1 MKPFV
6 TGLVVG
12 KFAPLHCG
20 HERLI
25 NTALA
30 QCEELFII
38 SYSVPEM
45 PDCEP
50 EKRLTWLQVRFPRA
64 TVLVLTP
71 ELIARYNLPAIPHND
86 ADADIH
92 RHYVAT
98 LCLQVLH
105 CRPHAVFTAEDYG
118 DGFAKVLTK
127 RFAQPVEHIRLQRPL
142 GDKSPSGTLIRS
154 DVHRYRYML
163 AHDVYRSFVRRI
175 CLLGGES
182 TGKSTLSKALADVLD
197 TAYVAEFGRDYW
209 EEKNGVLTADDLLH
223 IAREQV
229 RREQQAEANRY
240 LICDTSPLTTLF
252 YTLDQYGHAPQ
263 ELHQLAEREYSLVVL
278 CGAEFPLCRMAPGK
292 ERRFARGS
300 RRGTN
305 RNYRAGTFLI
315 FRFRVRCKSDW
326 GKFVINFP
334 TDFEHP
340 LDLRLL
346 PVYCGLTTCP

>member
-38 SYSVPEM
+38 SYSAPEM

-154 DVHRYRYML
+154 DLHRYRYML

-278 CGAEFPLCRMAPGK
+278 CGAEFPFVQDGTRQGEAF
-292 ERRFARGS
+292 RARQQAW
-300 RRGTN
+300 
-305 RNYRAGTFLI
+305 Y
-315 FRFRVRCKSDW
+315 
-326 GKFVINFP
+326 
-334 TDFEHP
+334 E
-340 LDLRLL
+340 
-346 PVYCGLTTCP
+346 

>member
-38 SYSVPEM
+38 SYSAPEM

-154 DVHRYRYML
+154 DLHRYRYML

-278 CGAEFPLCRMAPGK
+278 CGAEFPFVQDGTRQGEAF
-292 ERRFARGS
+292 RARQQ
-300 RRGTN
+300 
-305 RNYRAGTFLI
+305 A
-315 FRFRVRCKSDW
+315 W
-326 GKFVINFP
+326 
-334 TDFEHP
+334 
-340 LDLRLL
+340 
-346 PVYCGLTTCP
+346 

>member
-64 TVLVLTP
+64 MVLVLTP

-98 LCLQVLH
+98 LCLQVLR

-118 DGFAKVLTK
+118 DGFAKVLAL
-127 RFAQPVEHIRLQRPL
+127 RFAQPVEHVRLQRPL

-223 IAREQV
+223 IALEQV

-263 ELHQLAEREYSLVVL
+263 ELHQLAEREYSLMVL
-278 CGAEFPLCRMAPGK
+278 CGAEFP
-292 ERRFARGS
+292 
-300 RRGTN
+300 
-305 RNYRAGTFLI
+305 
-315 FRFRVRCKSDW
+315 
-326 GKFVINFP
+326 FV
-334 TDFEHP
+334 
-340 LDLRLL
+340 
-346 PVYCGLTTCP
+346 

>member
-38 SYSVPEM
+38 SYSAPEM

-154 DVHRYRYML
+154 DLHRYRYML

-278 CGAEFPLCRMAPGK
+278 CGAEFPFVQDGTRQGEAFRARQQAWYNRVAKSCQLVGK
-292 ERRFARGS
+292 KDTHCS
-300 RRGTN
+300 L
-305 RNYRAGTFLI
+305 YLYY
-315 FRFRVRCKSDW
+315 S
-326 GKFVINFP
+326 VIA
-334 TDFEHP
+334 
-340 LDLRLL
+340 
-346 PVYCGLTTCP
+346 

>member
-1 MKPFV
+1 MKRFV

-98 LCLQVLH
+98 LCLQVLR

-127 RFAQPVEHIRLQRPL
+127 RFAQPVEHIRLQRPR

-154 DVHRYRYML
+154 DVHHYRYSWRTTFIAVSFAVSVCL
-163 AHDVYRSFVRRI
+163 VANQPVRAHFQKRWRTCSIRRMSLNLVATI
-175 CLLGGES
+175 
-182 TGKSTLSKALADVLD
+182 GKRKMV
-197 TAYVAEFGRDYW
+197 F
-209 EEKNGVLTADDLLH
+209 
-223 IAREQV
+223 
-229 RREQQAEANRY
+229 
-240 LICDTSPLTTLF
+240 
-252 YTLDQYGHAPQ
+252 
-263 ELHQLAEREYSLVVL
+263 
-278 CGAEFPLCRMAPGK
+278 
-292 ERRFARGS
+292 
-300 RRGTN
+300 
-305 RNYRAGTFLI
+305 
-315 FRFRVRCKSDW
+315 
-326 GKFVINFP
+326 
-334 TDFEHP
+334 
-340 LDLRLL
+340 
-346 PVYCGLTTCP
+346 